1 MPSKHASSW
10 GLVPV
15 PFGTEQHSNSFGSG
29 EFWTSAMLGMV
40 GCRWTASHEDAEV
53 VPLDFLNNARQ
64 LHLEGRT
71 HLGAQLDRSFG
82 IEVEV
87 LDT

>member
-1 MPSKHASSW
+1 
-10 GLVPV
+10 
-15 PFGTEQHSNSFGSG
+15 
-29 EFWTSAMLGMV
+29 MLSMV
-40 GCRWTASHEDAEV
+40 GCRWTASHEEAEV

-71 HLGAQLDRSFG
+71 YLGAQLGRSFG

-87 LDT
+87 LDTYSKLRNEQNRVIMVAPYFPIK